1 VVVVKK
7 AAEIPATRC
16 LRCRRALSAAASVSA
31 GYGPGCRARIRA
43 AALTAS
49 PAEFTAAQ
57 IARARELLADG
68 GLIPT
73 SRAGIYQSVSSDG
86 AAVYLTHGAGCTCP
100 AGARGNGRT
109 CYHRAAA
116 WILAAPGKAA

>member
-1 VVVVKK
+1 VTK
-7 AAEIPATRC
+7 AAETPATRC
-16 LRCRRALSAAASVSA
+16 LRCRRGLTAATSISA

-43 AALTAS
+43 ATFTTTS
-49 PAEFTAAQ
+49 SAEFTAAQ
-57 IARARELLADG
+57 VARARELLADG
-68 GLIPT
+68 GLIPAH
-73 SRAGIYQSVSSDG
+73 RAGIYQSVSSDG

>member
-1 VVVVKK
+1 LRG
-7 AAEIPATRC
+7 PRGGRATPRPT
-16 LRCRRALSAAASVSA
+16 VT
-31 GYGPGCRARIRA
+31 A
-43 AALTAS
+43 AALTA
-49 PAEFTAAQ
+49 PRAEFTAAQ
-57 IARARELLADG
+57 IGQARELLADG

-86 AAVYLTHGAGCTCP
+86 AAVYLTHGAGRTCP

-116 WILAAPGKAA
+116 WILGAPGKAA